1 MAGIGLPWID
11 TWAPAQW
18 TTSSAQNA
26 PNVGDLQFTAN
37 TPGSGGSTGGG
48 GGVSSLVSPQN
59 LNISATIGGMVLLAL
74 ITIFILHQLGFRF
87 VVSASVG
94 RG

>member
-18 TTSSAQNA
+18 TTSSAQDA
-26 PNVGDLQFTAN
+26 PRVADNQFAVN
-37 TPGSGGSTGGG
+37 TPTGPASGGRMSGLT
-48 GGVSSLVSPQN
+48 SPQN
-59 LNISATIGGMVLLAL
+59 LNISATIGGTVLLAL
-74 ITIFILHQLGFRF
+74 ITIFVLHQLGFRF